1 MLPCRNGSHLYTG
14 RQTCLSQRPGSGTSE
29 RCNSG
34 STDPAKLKV
43 SGDFMSLYQA
53 YLEQIEGRKEQ
64 GLKPKPIDDGSLV
77 AELIAQIKD
86 ADHAHRADSLNF
98 LIYNTLP
105 GTTSAAGV
113 KAAFLKEIILGEAVV
128 AEITPAF
135 AFELL
140 SHMKGGPSVE
150 VLLDLAL
157 GDDAAIASD
166 AAEILKTQVFLYEA
180 DTNRLKAA
188 FEAGSAI
195 ARDIIESYAEA
206 EFFTKLPEIEDE
218 IKVVTYIAAEGDIST
233 DLLSPGNQAH
243 SRSDRELHGKCM
255 ISEQAQDEIR
265 KLQAQHPD
273 KQVMLIAEKGTMG
286 VGSSRMSG
294 VNNVALWTGRQAS
307 PYVPFVNVA
316 PIVAG
321 TNGISPIFLTTV
333 GVTGGIGIDLKNW
346 VKKLDADGNP
356 ILNNDDNPILEQKY
370 SVETGTILTINTK
383 DKMLLDEDGGEA
395 LVDVSS
401 SFTPQKLEFMKA
413 GGSYAIV
420 FGKMLQTFACE
431 TLGVELKS
439 AYAPSK
445 EVSVE
450 GQGLTAVEKIFN
462 ANAVGVAPGTVL
474 HAGSDARVRVNIVGS
489 QDTTGLM
496 TAQELE
502 AMAAT
507 VISPTVDGAYQSGCH
522 TASVWDIK
530 AQENTPRLM
539 KFMHDFGLI
548 TGRDPKDVYHPMTD
562 VIHKVLNDITVDDW
576 AIIIGGDSHTRMSKG
591 VAFGADSGTVALALA
606 TGEATMP
613 IPESVKVTFK
623 GSMADHMDFRDVVH
637 ATQTQMLKQFGDNV
651 FQGRIIEVHIGTLLA
666 DQAFTFTDW
675 TAEMK
680 AKASICISEDATL
693 IESLEIA
700 KHRIQIMIDKGMEND
715 NRMLQGLIDIADQRI
730 AQIRS
735 GEKPALAP
743 DANASY
749 FAEVVVD
756 LDQIVEP
763 MIADPDVNNADVSKR
778 YTHDTI
784 RPISFYGADK
794 KVDLG
799 FVGSCMVHKGDVKI
813 VAQMLRNLEKSSG
826 KVEFNAP
833 LVVAAPTY
841 NIIDE
846 LKAEGDWDILQKYSG
861 FEFDDSKPK
870 TSARTEYENILYLE
884 RPGCNL
890 CMGNQEKAAK
900 GDTVL
905 ATSTR
910 LFKGRVVEDAGDK
923 KGESLLASTPVV
935 VLSAILGRTPTLDEY
950 KTAVDGIDLTK
961 FAPPLAKP
969 GTTQSAHF

>member
-1 MLPCRNGSHLYTG
+1 
-14 RQTCLSQRPGSGTSE
+14 
-29 RCNSG
+29 
-34 STDPAKLKV
+34 
-43 SGDFMSLYQA
+43 MSLYED
-53 YLEQIEGRKEQ
+53 YLKEIETRKGQ
-64 GLKPKPIDDGSLV
+64 GLHPKPIEDAALV
-77 AELIAQIKD
+77 EEIVAQIKD
-86 ADHAHRADSLNF
+86 TGNQHRQESLKF
-98 LIYNTLP
+98 FIYNTLP
-105 GTTSAAGV
+105 GTTSAAGA
-113 KAAFLKEIILGEAVV
+113 KAKFLKEIILGTSVV
-128 AEITPAF
+128 DEITPAF

-157 GDDAAIASD
+157 GDDAQIARD
-166 AAEILKTQVFLYEA
+166 AAEVLKTQVFLYDA
-180 DTNRLKAA
+180 DTDRLKAA
-188 FEAGSAI
+188 YEAGNEI
-195 ARDIIESYAEA
+195 AKDILESYAQA
-206 EFFTKLPEIEDE
+206 EFFTKLPDIDEE
-218 IKVVTYIAAEGDIST
+218 IKVVTYVAAEGDIST

-255 ISEQAQDEIR
+255 ISEAAQKEIEAL
-265 KLQAQHPD
+265 KLQHPG
-273 KQVMLIAEKGTMG
+273 KRVMLIAEKGTMG

-294 VNNVALWTGRQAS
+294 VNNVALWTGKQAS
-307 PYVPFVNVA
+307 PYVPFVNIA
-316 PIVAG
+316 PVVAG

-346 VKKLDADGNP
+346 VKKLDENGKP
-356 ILNNDDNPILEQKY
+356 ILNNDDSPVLEQKY
-370 SVETGTILTINTK
+370 SVETGTVLTINTK
-383 DKMLLDEDGGEA
+383 TKKLYNDAGDEELADVASA
-395 LVDVSS
+395 L
-401 SFTPQKLEFMKA
+401 TPQKVEFMKA

-420 FGKMLQTFACE
+420 FGKKLQSFAAE
-431 TLGVELKS
+431 TLGIETPPVF
-439 AYAPSK
+439 APNK
-445 EVSVE
+445 EVSHE

-462 ANAVGVAPGTVL
+462 RNAVGVAEGKVL
-474 HAGSDARVRVNIVGS
+474 HAGSDVRVKVNIVGS

-496 TAQELE
+496 TSQELE

-507 VISPTVDGAYQSGCH
+507 VIAPTVDGAYQSGCH
-522 TASVWDIK
+522 TASVWDLK
-530 AQENTPRLM
+530 AQANIPKLM
-539 KFMHDFGLI
+539 SFMNKFGLI
-548 TGRDPKDVYHPMTD
+548 TARDPKDVYHPLTD

-623 GSMADHMDFRDVVH
+623 GTMKDHMDFRDVVH
-637 ATQTQMLKQFGDNV
+637 ATQAQMLKQFGDNV

-680 AKASICISEDATL
+680 AKASICISNDDTL

-700 KHRIQIMIDKGMEND
+700 KSRIQIMIDKGMD
-715 NRMLQGLIDIADQRI
+715 NANKVLQGLIDKADKRI
-730 AQIRS
+730 AEIRS
-735 GEKPALAP
+735 GEKPALTP
-743 DANASY
+743 DESAKY

-756 LDQIVEP
+756 LDLIDEP
-763 MIADPDVNNADVSKR
+763 MIADPDVNNEDVSKR

-784 RPISFYGADK
+784 RPVSYYRGEK

-799 FVGSCMVHKGDVKI
+799 FVGSCMVHKGDMKI
-813 VAQMLRNLEKSSG
+813 VAQMLKNLEKTNE
-826 KVEFNAP
+826 KVEFKAP

-846 LKAEGDWDILQKYSG
+846 LKEEGDWSILQKYSG
-861 FEFDDSKPK
+861 FEFDDNSPK
-870 TSARTEYENILYLE
+870 NTARTEYENILYLE

-910 LFKGRVVEDAGDK
+910 LFKGRVVEDSSDK

-935 VLSAILGRTPTLDEY
+935 VLSAILGRTPSLDEY
-950 KTAVDGIDLTK
+950 KAAVEGIDLTK
-961 FAPPLAKP
+961 FAPPNQKP
-969 GTTQSAHF
+969 LDARSVHF